1 MVRDETTP
9 LLSGERVA
17 ATQPKA
23 VKRSASLLIIP
34 YFLFALFSGACAT
47 VEIEAIGQIACR
59 LVVPVPVPT
68 STSQDRLEW
77 EAMCR
82 VAPDVLKKTSS
93 VVTEILLVSGIL
105 SALTAAWWGG
115 VSDRRGRRVVLATTS
130 FADMVTN
137 AMMLAV
143 LAMPNTFGYA
153 WLLVSAVVAGVT
165 GGQLASLAIGATYL
179 SDLVTPEIKTQTL
192 SLYEAANFGG
202 MAIGPLLGPYM
213 MRIRGLGVTAP
224 YVGLLIVRL
233 LFVLLL
239 PLMPETLPVR
249 PLHDDASESVN
260 SSSDEADVKPAA
272 FASRFLAA
280 PIALLQPFRVLV
292 PAKVDGRRSYQL
304 PLIAASYALLMIV
317 PGLGPVKILYG
328 RGTFGWGPVET
339 GRFIT
344 FTSALKIVV
353 LLGIVPLAARLLRKT
368 VPTSATAAEQDASH
382 GDGAEVLENIDPLV
396 TSVWDLALAKTAI
409 SLALVGYLV
418 MLIPSKAQIVPFM
431 VGTGFTAFAAAAPPA
446 LLSLA
451 LAFSKRDDSGK
462 VLASLSALATIS
474 VTAIGPSVFGAVYVA
489 VLNWWSEFVFLLAA
503 LWVASAL
510 VPLFCIR
517 LPASDRAPPVMT

>member
-1 MVRDETTP
+1 MARDETAP

-17 ATQPKA
+17 ASQPRKLHA
-23 VKRSASLLIIP
+23 VKRSASLVIIP

-59 LVVPVPVPT
+59 LVVPVPVP
-68 STSQDRLEW
+68 SSSSQDRLEW

-153 WLLVSAVVAGVT
+153 WLLISAVVAGVT

-179 SDLVTPEIKTQTL
+179 SDLVTSEIKTQTL

-249 PLHDDASESVN
+249 PLHDDASETIN
-260 SSSDEADVKPAA
+260 SSSDDGDVKPAA

-353 LLGIVPLAARLLRKT
+353 LLGLVPLAARLLRRT
-368 VPTSATAAEQDASH
+368 VPTSAAAEHAAAD
-382 GDGAEVLENIDPLV
+382 GDDAEVLEDVDPLV

-418 MLIPSKAQIVPFM
+418 MLIPSKIQIVPFM

-489 VLNWWSEFVFLLAA
+489 VLKWWSEFVFLLAA
-503 LWVASAL
+503 LWVAKPHESHFRSY
-510 VPLFCIR
+510 PL
-517 LPASDRAPPVMT
+517 